1 MKFTRRF
8 PQIARESEIDS
19 VQFRYLELLRR
30 NEVKKITKL
39 VDEVTSL
46 LMKSGSN
53 DINVHIKRDVD
64 LTTITIIDHNT
75 SYPDDEIASLDDVL
89 NIQRQSEVEEFYW
102 ELMGDDLHG
111 DELFLVGSMVD
122 RATVKKIDNDLHVII
137 YREVLTKSK
146 K

>member
-1 MKFTRRF
+1 MK
-8 PQIARESEIDS
+8 
-19 VQFRYLELLRR
+19 

-46 LMKSGSN
+46 LMRSGST
-53 DINVHIKRDVD
+53 DIDVHIKRDID
-64 LTTITIIDHNT
+64 LTTITIIDHN
-75 SYPDDEIASLDDVL
+75 SAYPDDEITSLDDVL

-102 ELMGDDLHG
+102 ELMGDDSNE

-122 RATVKKIDNDLHVII
+122 RTTVNKVGEDLHVVM